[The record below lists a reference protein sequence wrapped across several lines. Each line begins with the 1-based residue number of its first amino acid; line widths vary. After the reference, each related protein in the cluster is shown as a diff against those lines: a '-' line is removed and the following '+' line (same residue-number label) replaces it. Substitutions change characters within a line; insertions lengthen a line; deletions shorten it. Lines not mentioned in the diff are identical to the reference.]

1 MAQAQIGRATQ
12 KFAEVFELKGAT
24 LSLLSL
30 VLRTTDMS
38 VLEAALQARLG
49 DTPEVFSHE
58 PLLIDLSQLE
68 RPSLPATSA
77 PQGQLSLDEEPSP
90 TTELDLAP
98 VLALLRQYRMQPVA
112 VLGATPGELAQAL
125 TLGLAES
132 PEPDTPAAA
141 RKDWAAPEAAA
152 PAAVQATERVVEVVR
167 EVIREVPVP
176 VEGSARTLIIDK
188 PLRSGQQVYAKG
200 GDLVVLALVN
210 HGAEVIA
217 DGSIHVYAPL
227 RGKAIAGAKGNTE
240 ARIFATCM
248 EAELIAIAGTYRT
261 TENPLPDT
269 VLGKPAQIR
278 LEGEKL
284 VMEALTL

>member
-1 MAQAQIGRATQ
+1 MAQAQIGRAAQ

-30 VLRTTDMS
+30 VLRSADLS
-38 VLEAALQARLG
+38 LLESALQERLG
-49 DTPEVFSHE
+49 DTPDVFNHD
-58 PLLIDLSQLE
+58 PLLIDLSHLVRAEAQ
-68 RPSLPATSA
+68 PDQDAPA
-77 PQGQLSLDEEPSP
+77 QLSLDDQAQPLD
-90 TTELDLAP
+90 LDLAP
-98 VLALLRQYRMQPVA
+98 VVALLRQYRMQPVA
-112 VLGATPGELAQAL
+112 VLGATAGELAQAL
-125 TLGLAES
+125 ALGLAES
-132 PEPDTPAAA
+132 PEPDAPVVS
-141 RKDWAAPEAAA
+141 RKE
-152 PAAVQATERVVEVVR
+152 VSSATEVPAQAASVKEVVVEVVR

-278 LEGEKL
+278 LDGEKL
-284 VMEALTL
+284 VMEALNF

>member
-1 MAQAQIGRATQ
+1 MAQAQVGRTAQ
-12 KFAEVFELKGAT
+12 KSAEVFELKSAS

-30 VLRTTDMS
+30 VLRSSDLAL
-38 VLEAALQARLG
+38 LEAALKERLG
-49 DTPEVFSHE
+49 DTPDVFNHD
-58 PLLIDLSQLE
+58 PLLIDLSHLT
-68 RPSLPATSA
+68 RA
-77 PQGQLSLDEEPSP
+77 PLAPESEGQAQLSLDDQVAAADVE
-90 TTELDLAP
+90 LAP
-98 VLALLRQYRMQPVA
+98 LVALLRQFRMQPVA
-112 VLGATPGELAQAL
+112 VVGASAAELAQAMA
-125 TLGLAES
+125 LGLAEA
-132 PEPDTPAAA
+132 PASDAPAQPRKEMAA
-141 RKDWAAPEAAA
+141 SEAAA
-152 PAAVQATERVVEVVR
+152 GAKEVVVEVVR
-167 EVIREVPVP
+167 EVIKEVRVEVPVP
-176 VEGSARTLIIDK
+176 LEGSARTLIIDK

-261 TENPLPDT
+261 TENPLPET

-284 VMEALTL
+284 VMEALNF